1 MFSRFFVN
9 RVYINALY
17 IGIYVFVGNWYFI
30 NGPKLHLK
38 IYIDRFAYIYIYRLV
53 YVFLFRFIYFQ
64 IYTKSVYYV
73 FSYVRRIVD
82 TVIELLQNN

>member
-9 RVYINALY
+9 MVYINALY

-38 IYIDRFAYIYIYRLV
+38 IYIDRFAYIYISFGIRV
-53 YVFLFRFIYFQ
+53 SVQ
-64 IYTKSVYYV
+64 IYL
-73 FSYVRRIVD
+73 FSNIY
-82 TVIELLQNN
+82 

>member
-9 RVYINALY
+9 MVYINALY

-38 IYIDRFAYIYIYRLV
+38 IYIDRFAYIYIYISFGIRV
-53 YVFLFRFIYFQ
+53 SVQ
-64 IYTKSVYYV
+64 IYL
-73 FSYVRRIVD
+73 FSNIY
-82 TVIELLQNN
+82 